1 MISPLN
7 FWASRM
13 ARSDFP
19 DAVGPAI
26 TVFAVFDQGNVPVCS
41 WAFLL
46 ASLIGFAIH
55 VPFLDRLEKSR
66 KEILTGGTA
75 PPWYGPA

>member
-1 MISPLN
+1 M
-7 FWASRM
+7 
-13 ARSDFP
+13 
-19 DAVGPAI
+19 
-26 TVFAVFDQGNVPVCS
+26 FAVFDQGNVPVYS

-46 ASLIGFAIH
+46 ASLVGFAIH

-66 KEILTGGTA
+66 KEILTGGTS